1 LNKISNLVN
10 KKLSEK
16 EEEEKEKAEQAEKTT
31 ASPNEVQAPQA
42 SEPKKRDYMTT
53 AEALEGANKIK
64 QDYENGKFSSAP
76 ESLGL
81 EKIEIADKDEED
93 FKKEAE
99 NSLKDKYNNERE
111 KTESSFKSKVD
122 ELLGAM
128 DSAKQKNKETEKK
141 LNEYYDN
148 SIKETE
154 NQALRRGLARSSII
168 IGQISNLEG
177 SRANELANALSNL
190 ESSLSDSEKK
200 IGELNSSLESAL
212 DSLDIEEAEK
222 IQEQIGKL
230 KESYEKEKQ
239 EAIKFNNNVLKL
251 EAEYKKDLE
260 KQKQEMQKE
269 DLALKDKYGVSY
281 LEREMKQKQFDY
293 LKNYLDTL
301 DKNYA
306 LNLLLTN
313 KEFKNVLAENYSTM
327 YKYLNSKD

>member
-1 LNKISNLVN
+1 MNKISNLVN

-16 EEEEKEKAEQAEKTT
+16 EEEEKEKAEQAEKAT

-64 QDYENGKFSSAP
+64 QDYENGKVSSAP